1 MRRGRAIMREI
12 GMTDMTAV
20 ASVKPESWTPRQGE
34 VLEAAL
40 SLLVAGGDKLTMNGV
55 ARIAHC
61 SKETLYKWFGDRDG
75 LLIATVQWQAAKVGV
90 PKLDR
95 AHLDAGELRRAV
107 EAFGRALLTVLAS
120 ANSVALNRVAIT
132 HAGTTVPDLG
142 MIVLQNGRL
151 EMGRRLKPVL
161 EAGRAVGLLRFADS
175 ETAFRTFFGLVV
187 RDVQIRLLLGEDRRP
202 DEIEIAKEAKT
213 AADQFFTLFG
223 M

>member
-1 MRRGRAIMREI
+1 
-12 GMTDMTAV
+12 MTAV
-20 ASVKPESWTPRQGE
+20 AAVKPETWTPRQGE

-75 LLIATVQWQAAKVGV
+75 LLVATVQWQAAKVGV
-90 PKLDR
+90 PRLDR
-95 AHLDAGELRRAV
+95 AHLDARALGRVV
-107 EAFGRALLTVLAS
+107 EDFGRALLSVLAS
-120 ANSVALNRVAIT
+120 ENSVALNRVAVS

-142 MIVLQNGRL
+142 TIVLQNGRL

-175 ETAFRTFFGLVV
+175 EQAFRTFFGLVV
-187 RDVQIRLLLGEDRRP
+187 RDVQIRLLLGDRWRP
-202 DEIEIAKEAKT
+202 SEAEIDAEAK
-213 AADQFFTLFG
+213 AAAEQFFALFG
-223 M
+223 T